1 MKTFKMITFAWDSL
15 SYESA
20 VMRGINILQEAGF
33 SDNDLRSK
41 VMFYVYVDSDAEY
54 ENVIYRCKKLREMN
68 VNSFVMY
75 NVDKK
80 RPQRIIDL
88 QRWANRKK
96 LYWKCDI
103 GEYNQQA
110 RILEPC

>member
-1 MKTFKMITFAWDSL
+1 
-15 SYESA
+15 
-20 VMRGINILQEAGF
+20 
-33 SDNDLRSK
+33 
-41 VMFYVYVDSDAEY
+41 
-54 ENVIYRCKKLREMN
+54 MN

-75 NVDKK
+75 NIDKK

-103 GEYNQQA
+103 GEFNQQE
-110 RILEPC
+110 RIVEPC